1 MLVLMQL
8 NDMSDDVGFFLKI
21 YIDDLLYLK
30 FQFKG
35 EFIKTCI
42 L

>member
-8 NDMSDDVGFFLKI
+8 NDMSNDVGFFLQI

-30 FQFKG
+30 FQSNG